1 MNYLLGNIMK
11 DVSVS
16 EIQYEVSKDMDSR
29 IRFTERM
36 GNGMKK
42 TKQVMALLLALVM
55 VVSMMPSNVQFV
67 AATAAEDKIELGDE
81 TWSADGQAYTVF

>member
-1 MNYLLGNIMK
+1 
-11 DVSVS
+11 
-16 EIQYEVSKDMDSR
+16 
-29 IRFTERM
+29 
-36 GNGMKK
+36 MKK

-81 TWSADGQAYTVF
+81 IWSADGQAYTFSDVTVSFKSDQKIFCISVDNGGILQTSEKDRSW

>member
-1 MNYLLGNIMK
+1 
-11 DVSVS
+11 
-16 EIQYEVSKDMDSR
+16 
-29 IRFTERM
+29 
-36 GNGMKK
+36 MKK

-81 TWSADGQAYTVF
+81 TWSADGQAYTFSDVTVLRVIRRFFVSR

>member
-1 MNYLLGNIMK
+1 
-11 DVSVS
+11 
-16 EIQYEVSKDMDSR
+16 
-29 IRFTERM
+29 
-36 GNGMKK
+36 MKK

-81 TWSADGQAYTVF
+81 TWSADGQAYTFSDVTVSFKSVRRFFVSR